1 MWLDLVYRFVY
12 ADATIY
18 VGGLDDK
25 VTETILWELFL
36 QAGPVG
42 ESPTEFVGL
51 RSAFTCVAT
60 RVTLTVRYFLL
71 GCAVFIFSCCNVMRT
86 LF

>member
-1 MWLDLVYRFVY
+1 MWLELVYRFVY

-51 RSAFTCVAT
+51 RSAFTRVAT
-60 RVTLTVRYFLL
+60 RVTLTVRYFIL
-71 GCAVFIFSCCNVMRT
+71 GCAVF
-86 LF
+86 LFFML